1 MLDFTLFF
9 LRCIPSW
16 YHKMINNILQLARHV
31 NKKARNR
38 KILAI
43 LKHIQT
49 LYGFQKADVKGLE
62 LEIDFLKF

>member
-1 MLDFTLFF
+1 
-9 LRCIPSW
+9 
-16 YHKMINNILQLARHV
+16 MINNILQLARNV
-31 NKKARNR
+31 DKKARNR
-38 KILAI
+38 EILAI